1 MGPSPRPPPSMKRG
15 MAGGET
21 AALPQAVTMSA
32 RAVVSAR
39 ASGRARGGGGG
50 DIGLVTGGAPKS
62 EKALF
67 EANLQRD
74 ARAEV
79 SRRLVAVHVG
89 EQEPGAKVD
98 LVAQR
103 RADAEAEGIGVV
115 PARILDAQ
123 AKERPEPEGR
133 RGLDPEVKGDAH
145 LGRRRRLRE

>member
-39 ASGRARGGGGG
+39 ASGGVRGGVEV
-50 DIGLVTGGAPKS
+50 DIGLLTRQAPKT

-74 ARAEV
+74 ARAEIG
-79 SRRLVAVHVG
+79 RRLVAVHVG

-103 RADAEAEGIGVV
+103 
-115 PARILDAQ
+115 
-123 AKERPEPEGR
+123 
-133 RGLDPEVKGDAH
+133 
-145 LGRRRRLRE
+145 